1 MRRST
6 AVRANSGTVL
16 SLRSTQAG
24 SVLSALSALSVL
36 SALSALPVHAQGWLE
51 IERPIDTRLPI
62 SEVVRTGSDVRI
74 TVDGRVARI
83 EIEERFRNAGSRVAE
98 GSYLYPMQGE
108 AVFTNFSLWMGDQ
121 EVRGET
127 MNAEQARSIY
137 EEIVR
142 RRKDPALLTFAG
154 HGLIRAQVFPIQP
167 GETRKVVL
175 RYTQL
180 LARAGDALRLR
191 YSLGTRGP
199 AETSSFLVTVSNAA
213 GHGTPYSPTHA
224 VETRRSGDRLE
235 MALPAGAAGELELFL
250 PVREGLVGASLVAH
264 APGGEDGYFMLL
276 LAPAETPTGAS
287 VPRDL
292 TLVVDVSGSMSG
304 TKLEQ
309 AKMALTQAI
318 GTLGPGDRFRLIAF
332 SSAVRR
338 FREDYVTA
346 TRENLTAAHEFID
359 GLGAEGGT
367 NIAGAL
373 EAALDSPGD
382 AERLAIILFL
392 TDGVPSVGEQ
402 APDRIAEQAAARIG
416 QSRIF
421 TVGIGHD
428 VNTYL
433 LDRLA
438 SRGRG
443 SAEYVP
449 PGASVETPMGSL
461 LGKLRHPALVDLR
474 IGDTPV
480 SLSQVYPTQLPD
492 LFYGEELVLFGR
504 YRGEGKGDVV
514 ITGQRNGHRER
525 LRVRASFPRSE
536 SGNEFIPRLWAARQV
551 GELTRQIRLEGA
563 SPALVSQVRE
573 VSLRYG
579 ILTEYTS
586 YLVLE
591 PETVRVASGA
601 APTLRE
607 EDMGGARNSSKQTG
621 RQAFE
626 RASASAKLSA
636 SKSLAAADAA
646 AQDRLPSLTPGPGA
660 PLATKRAGGRLFVQ
674 KGKVWTDVG
683 HTDRITITEVA
694 AYTRAYFDLVRQLP
708 ELAQYLSVG
717 DEILLAGRR
726 ASIRI
731 APTGIE
737 AWKQGQLPILVRNF
751 RGT

>member
-1 MRRST
+1 MRRSN
-6 AVRANSGTVL
+6 AVLFVLFVL
-16 SLRSTQAG
+16 S
-24 SVLSALSALSVL
+24 VF
-36 SALSALPVHAQGWLE
+36 SALPAQAQGWIE
-51 IERPIDTRLPI
+51 IEHPTDARLPI

-83 EIEERFRNAGSRVAE
+83 EIEERFRNAGGRVAE

-191 YSLGTRGP
+191 YSLGARGS
-199 AETSSFLVTVSNAA
+199 AESSSFLVTVANAP

-224 VETRRSGDRLE
+224 VETRRSADRLE
-235 MALPAGAAGELELFL
+235 IALPAGAAGEVELFL
-250 PVREGLVGASLVAH
+250 PVREGLVGTSLVAH

-276 LAPAETPTGAS
+276 LAPAQTPTGAS

-292 TLVVDVSGSMSG
+292 TLLVDISGSMSG

-309 AKMALTQAI
+309 AKMALQQAI
-318 GTLGPGDRFRLIAF
+318 GTLGPNDRFRLIAF
-332 SSAVRR
+332 SAAVRW
-338 FREDYVTA
+338 FRDGFVSA
-346 TRENLTAAHEFID
+346 TRENLTAAREFID
-359 GLGAEGGT
+359 ALGAEGGT

-373 EAALDSPGD
+373 EAALSSQGE
-382 AERLAIILFL
+382 AERLAVIVFL
-392 TDGVPSVGEQ
+392 TDGRPSVGEQ
-402 APDRIAEQAAARIG
+402 APDRIAELAAARIG
-416 QSRIF
+416 RARIF
-421 TVGIGHD
+421 TVGVGHD

-433 LDRLA
+433 LDQLA

-449 PGASVETPMGSL
+449 PGASVETAMGSL
-461 LGKLRHPALVDLR
+461 LGKLRYPALVDLK

-504 YRGEGKGDVV
+504 YRGQGNGDVV
-514 ITGQRNGHRER
+514 ITGRRNGHQER
-525 LRVRASFPRSE
+525 IRVRAAFPQSE
-536 SGNEFIPRLWAARQV
+536 SGNEFIPRLWAARQT
-551 GELTRQIRLEGA
+551 GELTRKIRLEGA
-563 SPALVSQVRE
+563 SPTLVSQVRE
-573 VSLRYG
+573 LGLRYG

-591 PETVRVASGA
+591 PETARVANGA
-601 APTLRE
+601 PPALRE
-607 EDMGGARNSSKQTG
+607 EDMGGARNSSMQTG

-626 RASASAKLSA
+626 RARASAKLSD
-636 SKSLAAADAA
+636 SKSLAVAEAA
-646 AQDRLPSLTPGPGA
+646 AQDRLSSLAPGSVA
-660 PLATKRAGGRLFVQ
+660 PLATQRAGGRLFVQ
-674 KGKVWTDVG
+674 RGKVWTDVG

-694 AYTRAYFDLVRQLP
+694 AYTRAYFELVRQLP

-726 ASIRI
+726 VSIRI

-737 AWKQGQLPILVRNF
+737 AWKPGQLPILVRNF